1 MFPVLIDNTSDS
13 HSAIMQPPSN
23 KRKLSLFT
31 STCKRPNR
39 LSSLLSSSPSC
50 SSSRKSAPTC
60 TISLESVT
68 INCTESYCVYSSSSD
83 VNFIPFPTTTSDS
96 DCELEPRTEVGVK
109 VRRRSMQATTP
120 RSNERVRRDSQS
132 RRRKAPSTRHHALL
146 SPASHVTPP
155 PKRFKGKH
163 SDLRFLA
170 VVWRS
175 VNVSLQTRMDV
186 DGQGDL
192 DAQDKVLSE
201 RLGAYLTERG
211 YSEKSEE
218 HENILSPSQ
227 LVAVATLRRKDRTV
241 VRPTRNSAE
250 QRRRSPLAS
259 VQSSSPLL
267 MVDDP

>member
-13 HSAIMQPPSN
+13 HSATIQPPSN

-96 DCELEPRTEVGVK
+96 DCELEPRSEVGVK

-132 RRRKAPSTRHHALL
+132 RRRKAPSRHHALL

-218 HENILSPSQ
+218 HENVLSPSQ

-259 VQSSSPLL
+259 AQSSSPLL

>member
-1 MFPVLIDNTSDS
+1 MFPVPSTSDS
-13 HSAIMQPPSN
+13 HSASMQPPSN
-23 KRKLSLFT
+23 KRKLTLFT
-31 STCKRPNR
+31 SSCKRPSR

-60 TISLESVT
+60 TISLENVT
-68 INCTESYCVYSSSSD
+68 INCSESYCVYSSSSD
-83 VNFIPFPTTTSDS
+83 VNFIPFPTTTATSDS
-96 DCELEPRTEVGVK
+96 DCELEPRPEVGVK

-192 DAQDKVLSE
+192 DAQDRVLSE
-201 RLGAYLTERG
+201 RLGAYLIERG
-211 YSEKSEE
+211 YSSRNEE
-218 HENILSPSQ
+218 HENVLSPSQ
-227 LVAVATLRRKDRTV
+227 LVAAATLRRKDRTV

-250 QRRRSPLAS
+250 QRRRSPLALA
-259 VQSSSPLL
+259 QSSSLLL